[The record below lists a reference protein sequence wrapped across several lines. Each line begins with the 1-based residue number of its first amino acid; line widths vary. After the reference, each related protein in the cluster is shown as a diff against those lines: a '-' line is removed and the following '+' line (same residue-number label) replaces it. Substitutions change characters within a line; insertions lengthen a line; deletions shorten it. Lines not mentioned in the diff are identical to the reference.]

1 MEMIII
7 RPWRGINLSRVIIGD
22 LCKQSEAEMGGYNL
36 ALKLVSYRLLGIN
49 NDKKRKHLVDIKKS
63 FFWAYKFHILTPSI
77 IHNISKNTAV
87 KLYKIKSDY
96 K

>member
-36 ALKLVSYRLLGIN
+36 ALKLVSYRFLGIN
-49 NDKKRKHLVDIKKS
+49 DDKKRKYLVDIKKLFLS
-63 FFWAYKFHILTPSI
+63 LQVSHL
-77 IHNISKNTAV
+77 NTEN
-87 KLYKIKSDY
+87 YPQY
-96 K
+96 